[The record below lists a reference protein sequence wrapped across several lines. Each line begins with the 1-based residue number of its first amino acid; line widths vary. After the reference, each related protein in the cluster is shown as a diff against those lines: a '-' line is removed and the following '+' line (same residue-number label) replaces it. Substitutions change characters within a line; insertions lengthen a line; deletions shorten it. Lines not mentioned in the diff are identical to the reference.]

1 MLIISIE
8 IILCLLA
15 SLLLNIS
22 EITVWMYFNDLGMEI
37 KGEED
42 NKVSLHIT
50 YQNTY
55 YIVKKYA
62 KMILYFV
69 G

>member
-1 MLIISIE
+1 
-8 IILCLLA
+8 
-15 SLLLNIS
+15 
-22 EITVWMYFNDLGMEI
+22 MYFNDLGMEI

-55 YIVKKYA
+55 KINAVKKHK
-62 KMILYFV
+62 KMI
-69 G
+69 